1 MEKKEI
7 KEIINETTDKISD
20 VVSVVGDKTKEL
32 TGKVSEETI
41 KLVDEN
47 GNNKI
52 DLEDF
57 VIKAM
62 RIPGVYVDRTSFLKD
77 ALKKYCSEETI
88 EKAVQTNPAKAH
100 ISKEIVEKAANDS
113 IALQKSIVTAAST
126 GLGYTPGGIAVDIA
140 TTVADIGQYYAN
152 ILIIVQKLL
161 YLYGYPELD
170 FKADGNGID
179 DGTMNMILI
188 CIGVMAGVD
197 EANKFLIKVSDLLA
211 KGVPTRLIKM
221 SLTKTLPFK
230 IAAKVTS
237 LMGIKLTKDMFS
249 KGVGNAIKFAGG
261 LIVGGITFATFSK
274 CCSNFKKCINNTI
287 LCDPNY
293 VDQANVV
300 EGQYT
305 VEKIEQEL
313 EEEIGEVEDIKEE
326 DN

>member
-1 MEKKEI
+1 MENKDLKKVA
-7 KEIINETTDKISD
+7 NEALDKLSD
-20 VVSVVGDKTKEL
+20 VANAVGNKTKEL
-32 TGKVSEETI
+32 TSKVSEETI

-62 RIPGVYVDRTSFLKD
+62 KVPGVHVDRASFLKD
-77 ALKKYCSEETI
+77 ALKKYCTEETI
-88 EKAVQTNPAKAH
+88 NKAIATNPARAH
-100 ISKEIVEKAANDS
+100 ISKEITEKAANES

-152 ILIIVQKLL
+152 VLIIVQKLL

-170 FKADGNGID
+170 FKEDGNGID

-197 EANKFLIKVSDLLA
+197 EANKFLIKISDMLA
-211 KGVPTRLIKM
+211 KGVPARLIKM
-221 SLTKTLPFK
+221 SLTKKLPFK
-230 IAAKVTS
+230 IASKVAS
-237 LMGIKLTKDMFS
+237 LMGVRLTKDMFG

-274 CCSNFKKCINNTI
+274 CCNNFKKCIDNTI

-293 VDQANVV
+293 VDEANVID
-300 EGQYT
+300 GQYT
-305 VEKIEQEL
+305 IESIEQEL
-313 EEEIGEVEDIKEE
+313 ENEIKVDESNNLNE
-326 DN
+326 